1 MKHILTFILC
11 LSFFASIGQV
21 RLSDTA
27 NNGTFSYHLGSNFRG
42 QYPKG
47 SCYLDRD
54 ASGAFAIRRVTGAV
68 VTPYVSMSNYELN
81 GDVDTVFS
89 SYIEKLNGIIMLS
102 CGGSTPIET
111 FAYCGAPIWNIWN
124 ISFEGTSD
132 TFTFCT
138 TSGILC
144 EPLRLVYDDGEYGVK
159 LSGAQYNFDNYI
171 FNTCQFAYG
180 APCVEGQS
188 LNNCLDFVEA
198 TCAELSSFNL
208 KANGLAYSS
217 IDSLWYCGFDTNN
230 LSRLRYNVSVT
241 QFDTT
246 DLYLEGF
253 TVGGD
258 SIITQDITIPIND
271 TDSLSVIRTLG
282 IKFLDIDLD
291 TTNATIE
298 ITAKPVKTSGQT
310 YATSSFKIEKI
321 AFADITAGSISGS
334 TYNPNL
340 GEQSNTF
347 SLTTGKNTFKVSV
360 EDTDGNIAYSI
371 FQVTKTQL

>member
-1 MKHILTFILC
+1 MKHILTFILI

-81 GDVDTVFS
+81 GEVDTVFS

-111 FAYCGAPIWNIWN
+111 FAYCGAPVLDFWQQAGAGTDTL
-124 ISFEGTSD
+124 ISSVGSFWSARIDETQ
-132 TFTFCT
+132 
-138 TSGILC
+138 
-144 EPLRLVYDDGEYGVK
+144 
-159 LSGAQYNFDNYI
+159 LSLTLSESTLLYDNYPYNLGLTGGSGGCGDYQNELEVNALLCTEVLY
-171 FNTCQFAYG
+171 FEAT
-180 APCVEGQS
+180 
-188 LNNCLDFVEA
+188 LNNQLP
-198 TCAELSSFNL
+198 ELIENTGCPSADITDSLHYFYNEDVNYDTLSNL
-208 KANGLAYSS
+208 KTISITSSGDTSIKSDYFIRCCGTGMLRNLGVTFQANTGIVL
-217 IDSLWYCGFDTNN
+217 
-230 LSRLRYNVSVT
+230 
-241 QFDTT
+241 DTT
-246 DLYLEGF
+246 DN
-253 TVGGD
+253 T
-258 SIITQDITIPIND
+258 IT
-271 TDSLSVIRTLG
+271 L
-282 IKFLDIDLD
+282 
-291 TTNATIE
+291 
-298 ITAKPVKTSGQT
+298 TAYPVKTSGTT
-310 YATSSFKIEKI
+310 YAASSFKIEKI
-321 AFADITAGSISGS
+321 EFADITAGTISGS
-334 TYNPNL
+334 SYNPNL